1 MNIIDFLIIFMIGLY
16 FVSGMYKGF
25 VWSASTLGVSIVACL
40 LAFLLMGTVSNSII
54 RNEKLYNSMLSYTE
68 GSEAIY
74 DVELVKSDIKSLS
87 NSEIDEVM
95 SRSNLAYPLKERVYE
110 NIMTEAF
117 KAEGITT
124 LGDYFNESIV
134 RVIINIVAFIIVYL
148 AVRVLFTFLICWLDY
163 AFIFPQLRKVDFIIG
178 GAVGLARSI
187 IGLCV
192 IFMLMPIILTVLPF
206 DAIEQLVSSSAI
218 ASFFYQSNILLKLIP
233 GV

>member
-1 MNIIDFLIIFMIGLY
+1 MECINFRGINRCL
-16 FVSGMYKGF
+16 FVG
-25 VWSASTLGVSIVACL
+25 
-40 LAFLLMGTVSNSII
+40 FLLMGTVSNSII
-54 RNEKLYNSMLSYTE
+54 KNEKLYNSMLSYTE

-134 RVIINIVAFIIVYL
+134 RRDNKYCCIYYCLFGCARFIHICDLL
-148 AVRVLFTFLICWLDY
+148 AGLRIY
-163 AFIFPQLRKVDFIIG
+163 FP
-178 GAVGLARSI
+178 A
-187 IGLCV
+187 
-192 IFMLMPIILTVLPF
+192 
-206 DAIEQLVSSSAI
+206 
-218 ASFFYQSNILLKLIP
+218 ASQS
-233 GV
+233 

>member
-25 VWSASTLGVSIVACL
+25 VWSASTFGVSIVACL

-54 RNEKLYNSMLSYTE
+54 KNEKLYNSMLSYTE

-87 NSEIDEVM
+87 NSEI
-95 SRSNLAYPLKERVYE
+95 AYPLKERVYE

-148 AVRVLFTFLICWLDY
+148 AVRVLFTFVICWLDY

-187 IGLCV
+187 IGICV

-206 DAIEQLVSSSAI
+206 DALEQLVSSSAI

>member
-1 MNIIDFLIIFMIGLY
+1 MIGLY

-54 RNEKLYNSMLSYTE
+54 KNEKLYNSMLSYTE

-134 RVIINIVAFIIVYL
+134 RVIINIVAFIVVYEKETFYSSINFRQGIFKNFLDL
-148 AVRVLFTFLICWLDY
+148 AISRVIKNLR
-163 AFIFPQLRKVDFIIG
+163 IF
-178 GAVGLARSI
+178 
-187 IGLCV
+187 
-192 IFMLMPIILTVLPF
+192 
-206 DAIEQLVSSSAI
+206 
-218 ASFFYQSNILLKLIP
+218 SF
-233 GV
+233 

>member
-40 LAFLLMGTVSNSII
+40 LA
-54 RNEKLYNSMLSYTE
+54 
-68 GSEAIY
+68 Y

-134 RVIINIVAFIIVYL
+134 RVIINIVAFIVVYL
-148 AVRVLFTFLICWLDY
+148 AVRVLFTFVICWLDY

-187 IGLCV
+187 IGICV

-206 DAIEQLVSSSAI
+206 DAIEQLISSSAI